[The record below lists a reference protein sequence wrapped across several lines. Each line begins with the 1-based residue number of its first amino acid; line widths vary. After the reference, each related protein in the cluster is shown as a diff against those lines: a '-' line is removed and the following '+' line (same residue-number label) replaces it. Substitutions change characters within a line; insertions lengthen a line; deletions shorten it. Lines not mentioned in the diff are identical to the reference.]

1 MKKNLFY
8 LSNTVFIS
16 LFMAACSG
24 GGGGSSSNANIDNSI
39 PNNQTRLPTQ
49 TGGQYI
55 FTDEN
60 DQTSFGNPNS
70 NSLDSITVAGRT
82 FDLALNGKSDG
93 IWSIKSSNDI
103 DDNYYC
109 CNNLQYVRL
118 ASVDDSGKDVALH
131 LYHGFVTPI
140 GNMPSGTAT
149 YQGEAIYLPSTEI
162 ADNSYIIDKGYNEVL
177 GNANISVD
185 FGAKTLSGRLLS
197 GTQRQYD
204 WVHEFD
210 SSGTIIK
217 EGNKITEVNPGD
229 ANYVTPIEI
238 VNGKINGNQ
247 FTATALAATEKESA
261 NVSGHF
267 FGPQAE
273 ELGAM
278 MDSGNNDD
286 NWGGMFAGKK

>member
-24 GGGGSSSNANIDNSI
+24 GGGGSSSNANTDNSI

-60 DQTSFGNPNS
+60 DQTSFGNPDS
-70 NSLDSITVAGRT
+70 NSLDSITVAGHT
-82 FDLALNGKSDG
+82 FNLALDGKADG
-93 IWSIKSSNDI
+93 SWIIKSTSYI
-103 DDNYYC
+103 DDSFYC

-118 ASVDDSGKDVALH
+118 ASVDDSEEDVALR

-149 YQGEAIYLPSTEI
+149 YQGEAIYMPSAKI
-162 ADNSYIIDKGYNEVL
+162 VDNGYNEVL
-177 GNANISVD
+177 GNASISVD

-217 EGNKITEVNPGD
+217 EGNKMTEVNPGD

-261 NVSGHF
+261 KVSGHF